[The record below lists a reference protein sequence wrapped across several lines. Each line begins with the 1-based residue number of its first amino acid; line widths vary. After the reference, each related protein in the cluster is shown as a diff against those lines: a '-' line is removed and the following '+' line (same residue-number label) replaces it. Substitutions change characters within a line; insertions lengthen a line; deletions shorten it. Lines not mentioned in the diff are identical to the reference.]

1 MYFRKTVH
9 SWCVGSSWIDL
20 PVRVFINCLFTL
32 EMPQAIL
39 KFKKVSDI
47 VIVIAGL
54 EFVSVTQYSLHFGNI
69 VRAVQNHH
77 TVALVGF
84 TYDDVAVFAQCVQRT
99 AFVFRHSTGMP
110 LALVNEMWTHSVHT
124 ET

>member
-9 SWCVGSSWIDL
+9 CWCVGSSWIDL

-54 EFVSVTQYSLHFGNI
+54 EFVGKK
-69 VRAVQNHH
+69 RH
-77 TVALVGF
+77 TVQ
-84 TYDDVAVFAQCVQRT
+84 FAFWQHSQRGSKPPHRCPCR
-99 AFVFRHSTGMP
+99 VC
-110 LALVNEMWTHSVHT
+110 L
-124 ET
+124 

>member
-1 MYFRKTVH
+1 MYFRKIVH
-9 SWCVGSSWIDL
+9 CWCVGSSWIDL

-32 EMPQAIL
+32 EMPHAIL

-54 EFVSVTQYSLHFGNI
+54 EFISVTQYSVHFGT
-69 VRAVQNHH
+69 VVSAVQNHH

-84 TYDDVAVFAQCVQRT
+84 TYDDVTVFAPCVQHI
-99 AFVFRHSTGMP
+99 AFGHSTCMP
-110 LALVNEMWTHSVHT
+110 FPT
-124 ET
+124 